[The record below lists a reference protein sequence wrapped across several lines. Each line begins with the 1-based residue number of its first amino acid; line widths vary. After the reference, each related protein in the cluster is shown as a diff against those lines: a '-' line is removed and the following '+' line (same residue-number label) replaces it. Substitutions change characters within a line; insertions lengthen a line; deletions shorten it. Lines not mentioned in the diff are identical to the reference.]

1 MSQDVQR
8 AQPLPAPSG
17 GGETN
22 TPGLIGF
29 ILSLCGLLCG
39 VMFPIGFVVSLFGL
53 RQQPK
58 GFAIAGTIIGAV
70 GTLLIL
76 MVLLIYG
83 AMIATCIGF
92 GAAAA
97 KPVIDTQTAI
107 TEAEAK
113 IDEYLIDNGEPP
125 DEETGNQLIADITDG
140 WDRNLRYEPTGDG
153 EYVIRSAGMDGTFD
167 TFDDSTSA
175 EDFEWDEGDYEIEFD
190 ETDFEEPSLDISPI
204 EPGDES
210 SEASDSSSP

>member
-1 MSQDVQR
+1 M
-8 AQPLPAPSG
+8 PTPSS

-39 VMFPIGFVVSLFGL
+39 VMFPIGFVVSLIGL

-107 TEAEAK
+107 SEAETK
-113 IDEYLIDNGEPP
+113 IDEYQMENGELP

-140 WDRNLRYEPTGDG
+140 WDRTLRYEPTGDG
-153 EYVIRSAGMDGTFD
+153 DYVIRSAGMDGTFD
-167 TFDDSTSA
+167 TLDDSTSA
-175 EDFEWDEGDYEIEFD
+175 DDYEWDEGDFEIEID
-190 ETDFEEPSLDISPI
+190 ETDYEEPSIDLSPI
-204 EPGDES
+204 EAGDES
-210 SEASDSSSP
+210 TEAGDSSSP